1 MESNCIFCKIIAGQI
16 PCAKV
21 YEDDQVLAFLDIN
34 PVSKGHVLIV
44 PKSHHSMMVDTPDQ
58 LVGEVFIKAKTL
70 MKTIKRAL
78 EADFV
83 MVSVVGIEVPHFH
96 VHLIPRYYNDGLA
109 NGYPTQKYGEGEMD
123 QYVSKIISQLEL

>member
-21 YEDDQVLAFLDIN
+21 YEDDKILAFLDIN
-34 PVSKGHVLIV
+34 PVSKGHVLVV
-44 PKSHHSMMVDTPDQ
+44 PKSHYQMMVDTPDP
-58 LVGEVFIKAKTL
+58 LVGEVFIKAKAL
-70 MKTIKRAL
+70 MKTIKLVL

-96 VHLIPRYYNDGLA
+96 VHLIPRRHDDGLA
-109 NGYPTQKYGEGEMD
+109 NSYPTQKYGEGEMD
-123 QYVSKIISQLEL
+123 QYVSKIKSQLEL